1 MDEKVEIFV
10 GLAAGNLWHTII
22 LVAQAE

>member
-1 MDEKVEIFV
+1 MAEKVEIFV
-10 GLAAGNLWHTII
+10 GLAVGNLWHTII